1 MDMNKEKIGKFI
13 TKLRKKKGISQEV
26 LAKKMKKS
34 VKTIDKWEKG
44 KKLPSIFDLE
54 NLCFLLDT
62 TLNELLDGE
71 KRNMIDDDMIF
82 LYKQQHKK
90 KKIISLCLSVVFI
103 LLVVFIT
110 LNINKNEKVKIYSI
124 NGESE
129 HFYYLNAMFVS
140 SNIKNIYVYGNL
152 ESKDEK
158 VKVSDITNIALK
170 SDNRLI
176 IASNS
181 LPKQI
186 SVENYGYNELF
197 PKEVVNNLDNW
208 YLEINYKTDKETKTE
223 IIKLENRYLMDKVK
237 VKPIS

>member
-1 MDMNKEKIGKFI
+1 MDKEKIGKFI
-13 TKLRKKKGISQEV
+13 AKLRKKKGVSQED
-26 LAKKMKKS
+26 LAKRMKKS
-34 VKTIDKWEKG
+34 VKKVEKWETG
-44 KKLPSIFDLE
+44 KKIPSILDLE
-54 NLCFLLDT
+54 DLCFALDT
-62 TLNELLDGE
+62 TLNELLGGE

-82 LYKQQHKK
+82 LYRQQQKK
-90 KKIISLCLSVVFI
+90 KKLISLCLSIVFI
-103 LLVVFIT
+103 LLVVFIS

-170 SDNRLI
+170 SDDRLI
-176 IASNS
+176 IASSS

-208 YLEINYKTDKETKTE
+208 YLQIDYKTDKETKTE

>member
-129 HFYYLNAMFVS
+129 HL
-140 SNIKNIYVYGNL
+140 
-152 ESKDEK
+152 K